1 MKWIIAIELNCIYLF
16 CETVGGKSWA
26 DSLVYIK
33 NDKHQ
38 GVQIHVVTH
47 HKSSAHEV
55 WSIESIILFTVLTE
69 AKENSIYR
77 HLKPD
82 ESYCKQRLL
91 LSHDGDT
98 LQLEQLSEL
107 LGILSPPF
115 ADCQG
120 PNCPSSSGGELLTPS
135 SAKVWNM

>member
-1 MKWIIAIELNCIYLF
+1 MSHLPEVACLVDAVLQAWLGG
-16 CETVGGKSWA
+16 GGKSWA
-26 DSLVYIK
+26 DSHVYIK

-55 WSIESIILFTVLTE
+55 WSIESIILFAVLTE

-82 ESYCKQRLL
+82 ESYRKQRPL
-91 LSHDGDT
+91 LSCDGDR
-98 LQLEQLSEL
+98 LQVEQLSALL
-107 LGILSPPF
+107 LGIFSPSF
-115 ADCQG
+115 ADSQG
-120 PNCPSSSGGELLTPS
+120 SNQPI
-135 SAKVWNM
+135 KQ

>member
-1 MKWIIAIELNCIYLF
+1 MLPVRNNVMKWIIASELNCIYLF
-16 CETVGGKSWA
+16 CKIGGGKSWA

-55 WSIESIILFTVLTE
+55 WSIESVILFTVLTE
-69 AKENSIYR
+69 AKENSIYC

-82 ESYCKQRLL
+82 ESYRKQRLL
-91 LSHDGDT
+91 LSCDGDR
-98 LQLEQLSEL
+98 LQLEQLSALL
-107 LGILSPPF
+107 LGIFCPPF
-115 ADCQG
+115 ADSQG
-120 PNCPSSSGGELLTPS
+120 SNQPV
-135 SAKVWNM
+135 KQWW